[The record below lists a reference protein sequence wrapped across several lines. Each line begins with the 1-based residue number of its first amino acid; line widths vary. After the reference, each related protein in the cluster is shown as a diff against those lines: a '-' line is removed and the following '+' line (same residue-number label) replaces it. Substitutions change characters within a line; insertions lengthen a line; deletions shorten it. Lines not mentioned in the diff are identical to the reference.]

1 MEVLLGLS
9 VQSSSV
15 PVKSAHTRWHPGLP
29 QDPRL
34 LEPRE
39 LPGEVD
45 VEVVLQIHH
54 AVVRQDHHTAHPLR
68 HLQVVVG

>member
-1 MEVLLGLS
+1 MEVLWGLL

-15 PVKSAHTRWHPGLP
+15 PVKSARTRWHPILP

-45 VEVVLQIHH
+45 DEVVLQIHH
-54 AVVRQDHHTAHPLR
+54 AVVRHLTAHLLR